1 MRDPLPG
8 LVPDRGQLAPKE
20 ESSQVNLGATLT
32 PESRQELIARLRK
45 IEGQTRGIQRMIE
58 DERECHEILNQLA
71 SVRAATQHVSRELIR
86 GYLQGCLSSS
96 TCSADDEMLNDL
108 VELLM
113 RA

>member
-1 MRDPLPG
+1 MNRSLT
-8 LVPDRGQLAPKE
+8 R
-20 ESSQVNLGATLT
+20 T

-45 IEGQTRGIQRMIE
+45 IEGQARGIQRMIE
-58 DERECHEILNQLA
+58 DERECREILNQLA

-86 GYLQGCLSSS
+86 SYLQGCLSSPA
-96 TCSADDEMLNDL
+96 CSAGDETLNDL